1 MCCSKFI
8 FQYRLNPILKC
19 TSIAKDILNAYRP
32 QSPLP
37 HTPRTQPKRKSEA
50 AVPESWSAVTRACTN
65 EYFAYPT
72 EALANALMQG
82 ARVARRDEGAA
93 ALFDL
98 QRSQASL
105 QPQTARTPPQTQHA
119 LAGSKALETRCAS
132 PHRNTTESSAAASLI
147 HHKAR
152 APAPSQ
158 PSPLPLHIRILG
170 RLDQHHTLRHPP
182 TK

>member
-8 FQYRLNPILKC
+8 FQYRLKTILKC

-32 QSPLP
+32 DQALLP

-82 ARVARRDEGAA
+82 ARVARRDRGGGSPFLTCSAA
-93 ALFDL
+93 RRACNHKQHEHRPKHSTLTQD
-98 QRSQASL
+98 RKRMR
-105 QPQTARTPPQTQHA
+105 PDVRARTGTPLRAAPQ
-119 LAGSKALETRCAS
+119 
-132 PHRNTTESSAAASLI
+132 
-147 HHKAR
+147 
-152 APAPSQ
+152 
-158 PSPLPLHIRILG
+158 
-170 RLDQHHTLRHPP
+170 RLRLS
-182 TK
+182 